1 MTAIL
6 CFWLLCLGGEPTP
19 PGTVELPRRMEA
31 GPGRLLRIEAKTS
44 GKQIRWHLEGADPQ
58 PPLNP
63 PESPAD
69 LVVMESGRMAIFC
82 APKPGI
88 FRVLAWTATGDTPGA
103 PALCII
109 EIRDPKDNPDN
120 PDKKPTDP
128 KPQTDLAPLIQAI
141 GEIPPSGRRE
151 PLLLLAKIYRKGEKL
166 SRAESVASLGE
177 LHETLAKEAME
188 TIDPEA
194 LLPVRRA
201 VAELTQ
207 RELGNRSGAALD
219 GFTRIKAA
227 RWFGALASTLETF
240 AALEKAEKSSEKAQK
255 RTANE

>member
-1 MTAIL
+1 MIAIL

-44 GKQIRWHLEGADPQ
+44 GKQIRWHLEGSDPQ
-58 PPLNP
+58 TPTNP

-166 SRAESVASLGE
+166 SRAGSVASLGE
-177 LHETLAKEAME
+177 LHETLAKDATE

-207 RELGNRSGAALD
+207 RELGNSSGIALD
-219 GFTRIKAA
+219 APTRIKAA

-240 AALEKAEKSSEKAQK
+240 AALDKAEKSSEKAQK

>member
-1 MTAIL
+1 
-6 CFWLLCLGGEPTP
+6 
-19 PGTVELPRRMEA
+19 
-31 GPGRLLRIEAKTS
+31 
-44 GKQIRWHLEGADPQ
+44 
-58 PPLNP
+58 
-63 PESPAD
+63 
-69 LVVMESGRMAIFC
+69 
-82 APKPGI
+82 
-88 FRVLAWTATGDTPGA
+88 
-103 PALCII
+103 
-109 EIRDPKDNPDN
+109 
-120 PDKKPTDP
+120 
-128 KPQTDLAPLIQAI
+128 
-141 GEIPPSGRRE
+141 
-151 PLLLLAKIYRKGEKL
+151 
-166 SRAESVASLGE
+166 
-177 LHETLAKEAME
+177 ME